1 MSTNLKTLRNRINSI
16 SGTKK
21 ITKAMKMIAI
31 NKSNKS
37 KKISKIARYYPE
49 ICQNI
54 LQNII
59 YRYETD
65 NLKEVSILDKILFKK
80 TVTPP
85 ENRSLFL
92 IFSTDKGLCGGIN
105 TAIINQVNKS
115 IDSLKSKNFKL
126 IIFGKKAK
134 IAFSKKYQ
142 ENILGTHPA
151 CNNVSESVL
160 VVQDSVNQIL
170 QMVETNQIDNIL
182 LYYTYSENSLT
193 QNVQAEKILPIAI
206 DPNFKGQESII
217 EGKNILLQTLKQYI
231 FGKIHNALIESY
243 VSEQNAKLVAMDN
256 ATKNAED
263 MITNLTLMLNS
274 LRQAKITK
282 EITEI
287 CAGAEA
293 SS

>member
-1 MSTNLKTLRNRINSI
+1 MSTNLKILRNRINSI

-21 ITKAMKMIAI
+21 ITKAMQMIAI

-59 YRYETD
+59 YSYETD

-80 TVTPP
+80 IVTSPK
-85 ENRSLFL
+85 NRSLFL
-92 IFSTDKGLCGGIN
+92 VFSTDKGLCGGIN

-134 IAFSKKYQ
+134 IAFSKKYR
-142 ENILGTHPA
+142 ENILSTYPA
-151 CNNVSESVL
+151 CNNISESIL

-170 QMVETNQIDNIL
+170 QMVETNQIDDIL
-182 LYYTYSENSLT
+182 LYYTYSQNSLT
-193 QNVQAEKILPIAI
+193 QNVQAEKILPITI
-206 DPNFKGQESII
+206 DPSFKEQESII
-217 EGKNILLQTLKQYI
+217 EGENILLQTLKQYI

-243 VSEQNAKLVAMDN
+243 VSEQNAKLIAMDN
-256 ATKNAED
+256 ATKNAEN
-263 MITNLTLMLNS
+263 MITDLTLILNS
-274 LRQAKITK
+274 SRQAKITK

-293 SS
+293 GS